1 MEAISSA
8 NDLFHQP
15 KFSQVSPKL
24 SLKMPSRK
32 FGGLQFLIRQRKSFL
47 PWQLSFVGSS
57 YFANMI
63 TILFQLLFLSYSF
76 GIEIANTFMH
86 PRIPSKTIPE
96 FRRQLAKSIRI
107 SGPKRS
113 KTRTLGGGTYLW
125 RKYKGVP
132 PPPGGG
138 GYCTSCCF
146 KNKINTCECERQAPR
161 CFLTLPFFLYS
172 GLYEDIYLLF

>member
-24 SLKMPSRK
+24 SLKMPSGK

-47 PWQLSFVGSS
+47 PWHL
-57 YFANMI
+57 
-63 TILFQLLFLSYSF
+63 ILRTWLLYSF
-76 GIEIANTFMH
+76 SCSFFLIRLELKWPIRSCT
-86 PRIPSKTIPE
+86 RIPSKTIPE

-107 SGPKRS
+107 LGPKRC
-113 KTRTLGGGTYLW
+113 KTRTIGGGTYLW

-132 PPPGGG
+132 PPPHPPGEAD
-138 GYCTSCCF
+138 TVQVVAL
-146 KNKINTCECERQAPR
+146 KIK
-161 CFLTLPFFLYS
+161 LTHVSANVRRRGVF
-172 GLYEDIYLLF
+172 